1 MFKTTFNFVCFS
13 IFLSN
18 FIFSEKILIKIPT
31 RERPDKFFCTLDK
44 YVELLSGNHK
54 IEFVVSCDTD
64 DISMNNNETILRL
77 KKYKNL
83 FFYFSPRTNKIDAI
97 NRDIDKHL
105 DFDVLIASSDDM
117 VPKVENYDEIIINS
131 MKANFPDFDGILNY
145 HDGFYGHQLNT
156 IPIIGKR
163 FYEKFNYIYYP
174 EYWSVC
180 CDVELTIVSRL
191 INKEACFDQVLF
203 EHQHP
208 CHGFKG
214 DALYQYNESSKF
226 YSHDRSL
233 LYKRFAKQFGLKSR
247 DFQISTLPTSYD
259 LYGNQIPPIKW
270 SILICTLD
278 ERSEAFERLFLKLI
292 KQIEKN
298 DLTSKI
304 EIVFFKDN
312 RDVNVG
318 TKRNS
323 LLKSAKGEYLCFI
336 DDDDDISDFYISS
349 IYECLKSNPDNV
361 SLRGFLKSPGLKPE
375 KFFHSISIKSYSK
388 IGKTYLRYPNHLN
401 VIRSSIAKK
410 YKFPEKNYGEDYD
423 WATQILYAGELK
435 KEAML
440 RNYVYIYQFD
450 PLKSATVGR

>member
-1 MFKTTFNFVCFS
+1 MYKTAITFIYFS

-18 FIFSEKILIKIPT
+18 IIFSERILIKIPT
-31 RERPDKFFCTLDK
+31 RERPDKFFSTLDK

-64 DISMNNNETILRL
+64 DISMNNSETILRL

-117 VPKVENYDEIIINS
+117 VPKVENYDEIIINN

-203 EHQHP
+203 QHQHP

-226 YSHDRSL
+226 YSHDRPL
-233 LYKRFAKQFGLKSR
+233 LYKRMAQNFGLNYKN
-247 DFQISTLPTSYD
+247 FENNKLPSTYELYD
-259 LYGNQIPPIKW
+259 NRVPSVKW
-270 SILICTLD
+270 SILMCTLD
-278 ERSEAFERLFLKLI
+278 ERSNAFEKLFLKLI
-292 KQIEKN
+292 SQIERN
-298 DLTSKI
+298 NLTSKI
-304 EIVFFKDN
+304 EIIFFKDN

-318 TKRNS
+318 RKRN
-323 LLKSAKGEYLCFI
+323 LLLDAAKGEYLCFI

-349 IYECLKSNPDNV
+349 IYKCLESNPDNV
-361 SLRGFLKSPGLKPE
+361 SLKGIYKAVGSKPE

-388 IGKTYLRYPNHLN
+388 IGDTYLRYPNHLN
-401 VIRSSIAKK
+401 AIKSSIAKK
-410 YKFPEKNYGEDYD
+410 YKFPEKNYTEDYD
-423 WATQILYAGELK
+423 WATQIMKSGELK
-435 KEAML
+435 KEASL
-440 RNYVYIYQFD
+440 KKFVYIYQYD
-450 PLKSATVGR
+450 PNRSATLGR